1 MVRGL
6 LLFGIILMVIILM
19 GYFSFLPASQWW
31 FIKNIISNFDFV
43 KALLSILIL
52 SLITIFLFFGILE
65 KKYSLKLE
73 KLTFGG
79 LNVLFD
85 SSDLLYKNMFAIFL
99 ILKEVCSKL
108 IHILIHLKRFLTLY
122 MISIILF
129 VLK

>member
-85 SSDLLYKNMFAIFL
+85 SSDLLYKRSVRNFL
-99 ILKEVCSKL
+99 DTKRSVFKIDPHFDSFEEV
-108 IHILIHLKRFLTLY
+108 LTLY

>member
-65 KKYSLKLE
+65 KK
-73 KLTFGG
+73 
-79 LNVLFD
+79 
-85 SSDLLYKNMFAIFL
+85 
-99 ILKEVCSKL
+99 
-108 IHILIHLKRFLTLY
+108 ILIKVRKINFRWVKCF
-122 MISIILF
+122 I
-129 VLK
+129 

>member
-85 SSDLLYKNMFAIFL
+85 SSDLLYKRSVRNFL
-99 ILKEVCSKL
+99 D
-108 IHILIHLKRFLTLY
+108 
-122 MISIILF
+122 
-129 VLK
+129 